1 MGNEEEHPP
10 YWTVAGGVQR
20 PNLEGLDVHQEAA
33 MAGKQRLREGYGS
46 TSEQRQRNL
55 EGDAFE
61 ERAPHTSE
69 ESEAARGSVNNGG
82 QVMHVDTLAGRPG
95 RGEPEEE

>member
-1 MGNEEEHPP
+1 VGDKEEYPP

-20 PNLEGLDVHQEAA
+20 PNLEGLDGHQEAA
-33 MAGKQRLREGYGS
+33 MAGKQRQHEGYGS

-55 EGDAFE
+55 EGDGFE
-61 ERAPHTSE
+61 ERAPHTAE
-69 ESEAARGSVNNGG
+69 ESEAARGSVDKGG

-95 RGEPEEE
+95 RGDPEEE